1 MKRMEGER
9 RRNGRRRMKRRR
21 RSRGEGK
28 AFTQVSLIKAEMER
42 QTDRQ
47 VNKRVKKWKEG
58 MKKEENG

>member
-28 AFTQVSLIKAEMER
+28 AFTQVSLIKAEIER
-42 QTDRQ
+42 QTDR
-47 VNKRVKKWKEG
+47 
-58 MKKEENG
+58 

>member
-9 RRNGRRRMKRRR
+9 RRNGRRRMKRRRR

-42 QTDRQ
+42 QTDR
-47 VNKRVKKWKEG
+47 
-58 MKKEENG
+58 